1 MTYIASNR
9 YLSAPHQVEMTAF
22 MNRSTDEILQMDK
35 LSPQEMQ
42 ELSTLITA
50 TTVRDKGFYALELQ
64 NITKIKDLDNSFMKT
79 VIEMMQSGSISA
91 ESRVALKKSH
101 MEVRQAKGDAR
112 TISAMRERNRGER
125 EDLCDKFRQEL
136 LSMRIN
142 ALPRQ
147 GVPAA
152 SGEPLKTRPKGRF
165 WGMRSS
171 NPYAVEEID
180 Q

>member
-1 MTYIASNR
+1 MK
-9 YLSAPHQVEMTAF
+9 YLSAPHPPRMRIMTD
-22 MNRSTDEILQMDK
+22 RTTQEILQMDR
-35 LSPQEMQ
+35 LSHEEMQ

-64 NITKIKDLDNSFMKT
+64 NITKIKDLDNSFMNT
-79 VIEMMQSGSISA
+79 VIDMMQSGSISA

-112 TISAMRERNRGER
+112 TMSAMRERNRGER

-152 SGEPLKTRPKGRF
+152 SGEPSNGRPKGRF